1 MESVIDLENAR
12 NEAVFVPAEV
22 VGTLGF
28 AVAQAQNYG
37 ERAAVAQNAFSV
49 GNSPDEEGCSAVSVT
64 DDILDDGLGS
74 VLFDFQACPGQAG
87 RVHVDQESVLEI
99 PEGWEQ
105 WNEDGPGGDFPD
117 DWNEDD
123 LPDNQQ
129 MSVDPPAEG
138 SSDNYNVRFT
148 DYSVSIV
155 DVKGAVGVSGDETGG
170 EVGAHVGI
178 DALDYSALASVAGSW
193 TPMANE
199 PGKWVSFGGRFNS
212 MTGVEWT
219 VVADKLGF
227 LDNECMDSVGGSL
240 TAYFE
245 NEAGR
250 TEVTATFDDVCDG
263 CANVVVDGIDQG
275 ETCFSAS
282 ELIGG

>member
-1 MESVIDLENAR
+1 MLAAALACLPNVWASGPVGERDVLELQRVAQLVESDVRELHHAACICLNSLASADGLHLALPALAVLALSAGCSMESVIDLENAR

-117 DWNEDD
+117 DF
-123 LPDNQQ
+123 LPQRIVLVQ
-129 MSVDPPAEG
+129 HAPRPRHVPCASL
-138 SSDNYNVRFT
+138 SSAFW
-148 DYSVSIV
+148 I
-155 DVKGAVGVSGDETGG
+155 
-170 EVGAHVGI
+170 
-178 DALDYSALASVAGSW
+178 
-193 TPMANE
+193 
-199 PGKWVSFGGRFNS
+199 
-212 MTGVEWT
+212 
-219 VVADKLGF
+219 
-227 LDNECMDSVGGSL
+227 
-240 TAYFE
+240 
-245 NEAGR
+245 
-250 TEVTATFDDVCDG
+250 
-263 CANVVVDGIDQG
+263 
-275 ETCFSAS
+275 
-282 ELIGG
+282 